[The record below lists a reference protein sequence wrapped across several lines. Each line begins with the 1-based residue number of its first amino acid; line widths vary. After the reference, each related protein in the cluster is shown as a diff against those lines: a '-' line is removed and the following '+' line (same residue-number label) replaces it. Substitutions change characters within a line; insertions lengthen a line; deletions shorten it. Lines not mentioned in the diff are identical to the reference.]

1 MMGQGCLT
9 SDAWSDNP
17 ADDAKHFYT
26 TMMPMARGLL
36 NGDVPPSAVNLE
48 DPVDSIVVLFG
59 YGGHEHKDWQLA
71 AMHTL
76 AREVA
81 PKRING
87 IVASDSEL
95 ETLNAIDEV
104 VAWLATAPGIT
115 GQLLAV
121 R

>member
-1 MMGQGCLT
+1 MKGQGCLT

-17 ADDAKHFYT
+17 ADDALHFYT
-26 TMMPMARGLL
+26 TIMPLARGILT
-36 NGDVPPSAVNLE
+36 GEVPPSVVNLE
-48 DPVDSIVVLFG
+48 DPVDSIVVVFG
-59 YGGHEHKDWQLA
+59 YGGHEHRDWQLA
-71 AMHTL
+71 AMQTL

-87 IVASDSEL
+87 IVGGDSEP
-95 ETLNAIDEV
+95 ETLDTIDEV
-104 VAWLATAPGIT
+104 AAWLAAAPGIT